1 MDDYLNVFAAWIL
14 IFSVALTV
22 VAAVAYSR
30 IRNQRVLMVTLAF
43 ALFAVKGMVLTLS
56 LFFEDVSDMYLVV
69 AVVMDTII
77 IVLLALTVLKK

>member
-1 MDDYLNVFAAWIL
+1 MDDYLNMFAAWIL

-56 LFFEDVSDMYLVV
+56 LFFEDVSDIYLMV

>member
-14 IFSVALTV
+14 IFSIALTV

-30 IRNQRVLMVTLAF
+30 MRNQRVLMVTLAF

-56 LFFEDVSDMYLVV
+56 LVMEDVSDMYLAV

>member
-22 VAAVAYSR
+22 VAAIAYSR

-56 LFFEDVSDMYLVV
+56 LFIEDVSDMYLAV

>member
-22 VAAVAYSR
+22 VAAIAYSR

>member
-30 IRNQRVLMVTLAF
+30 MRNQRVLMVTLAF
-43 ALFAVKGMVLTLS
+43 ALFAVKGAVLTLS
-56 LFFEDVSDMYLVV
+56 LFVEDVSDMYLAV

>member
-1 MDDYLNVFAAWIL
+1 MDDSLNVFAAWIL

-22 VAAVAYSR
+22 VAAIAYSR